1 MKKILIAAGI
11 GVVGVVGAM
20 EIKESSG
27 GVSASHVY
35 AIEHIGRVYDFVD
48 PATQAIFFDLDD
60 TILMPQSDLFATTG
74 WTIGLRRY
82 LNRVY
87 QGVLG
92 ARGINSVVTRYVI
105 RALERMIPALVQEES
120 AGIVSDLQKR
130 GIVVAA
136 LTGRPLACASD
147 TYRQLAQ
154 VNVDFMSSPGCC
166 SRQLD
171 LMDDGFESPAF
182 CNHNVIICN
191 GNSKGR
197 VLKSLFKKTGF
208 IPKKFVVVDDDRGFL
223 GSIEHEF
230 ADSETQFVGLWY
242 RSPRIHPINFTE
254 EMLPADLAAEVARAT
269 ATPPGYDASSPH

>member
-1 MKKILIAAGI
+1 MKKILIAVGI
-11 GVVGVVGAM
+11 GVVGAIGAM
-20 EIKESSG
+20 EVKDGSG
-27 GVSASHVY
+27 AFMPSRVI
-35 AIEHIGRVYDFVD
+35 AIEHIGRVHDFVD
-48 PATQAIFFDLDD
+48 AKTQAVFFDLDD
-60 TILMPQSDLFATTG
+60 TILMPKGDLFATTG

-92 ARGINSVVTRYVI
+92 VRGINSVITRYVI
-105 RALERMIPALVQEES
+105 RALEKMVPALVQEES
-120 AGIVSDLQKR
+120 VGIISDLQRR

-154 VNVDFMSSPGCC
+154 VHVDFTSPQGCC
-166 SRQLD
+166 SSRID
-171 LMDDGFESPAF
+171 LMDDGFELPAF
-182 CNHNVIICN
+182 CDHNVIMCN

-208 IPKKFVVVDDDRGFL
+208 KPTKFVVVDDDRGFL
-223 GSIEHEF
+223 GSIEREF

-242 RSPRIHPINFTE
+242 RSPLVQPINFTE
-254 EMLPADLAAEVARAT
+254 DMLPVDLGSEVERARST
-269 ATPPGYDASSPH
+269 LPGYDASSPH